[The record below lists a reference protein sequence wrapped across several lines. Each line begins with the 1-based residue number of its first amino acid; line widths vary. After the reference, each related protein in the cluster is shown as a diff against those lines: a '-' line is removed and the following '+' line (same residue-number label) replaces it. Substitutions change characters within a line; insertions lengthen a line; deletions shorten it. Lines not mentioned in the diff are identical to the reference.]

1 MRTNVTTS
9 CAQANVLAQ
18 KRTSFPLK
26 GEGSEHKVPAIAK
39 KAEVRLTVS
48 RYTGL

>member
-1 MRTNVTTS
+1 MRTNGTTG
-9 CAQANVLAQ
+9 CAQANGLAQ

-26 GEGSEHKVPAIAK
+26 EEGSEDKVPAIPK